1 MLAWSLSNMHHCTCD
16 AFSDPLFFHWKYAIL
31 AVVAKENFGSEI
43 ATRIHQSTISISWT
57 AEVPT
62 WLSLQ
67 LHQ

>member
-1 MLAWSLSNMHHCTCD
+1 MPSLIHCYFTGKF
-16 AFSDPLFFHWKYAIL
+16 AVL

-57 AEVPT
+57 AQVPT